1 MRFAISR
8 DFLYLQRSDIGKI
21 TKRGLQD
28 ATNLVL
34 AKITDK
40 SKPKTKSQ
48 CFKNSYRKLQP
59 HSNGSFRTG
68 KGF

>member
-1 MRFAISR
+1 MHFAISR

-34 AKITDK
+34 AKITDN